1 MKSLLLLALVIFA
14 MNDTFAQ
21 PVIKVRGSEDSVAHL
36 SQIIKCLDYLDIR
49 ENICLN
55 VYFSSHLSN
64 QLDGTTY
71 VQPAPAL
78 NGRQLVKVIVIRI
91 ASSLTK
97 EKQSLVLAH
106 EMIHVG
112 QIIRGELEFD
122 KQQVIWKGRK
132 YLDRLL
138 EPRRTP
144 WELEAYR
151 QDRAL
156 AAISTLPTVTLPMA
170 SHTAY

>member
-1 MKSLLLLALVIFA
+1 
-14 MNDTFAQ
+14 MNATFSQ
-21 PVIKVRGSEDSVAHL
+21 PVIIVRGSEDSVAHL
-36 SQIIKCLDYLDIR
+36 SQIMKCLDYLDIR

-55 VYFSSHLSN
+55 VNFLSYLPN
-64 QLDGTTY
+64 QLDGITY
-71 VQPAPAL
+71 VQPAPAFD
-78 NGRQLVKVIVIRI
+78 GRQLVKVIAVWI

-97 EKQSLVLAH
+97 EKQRLVLAH

-112 QIIRGELEFD
+112 QIMRGDLEFD

-132 YLDRLL
+132 HLDRLL

-151 QDRAL
+151 QDREL
-156 AAISTLPTVTLPMA
+156 AEISTLPTVALPTA
-170 SHTAY
+170 SHSVY